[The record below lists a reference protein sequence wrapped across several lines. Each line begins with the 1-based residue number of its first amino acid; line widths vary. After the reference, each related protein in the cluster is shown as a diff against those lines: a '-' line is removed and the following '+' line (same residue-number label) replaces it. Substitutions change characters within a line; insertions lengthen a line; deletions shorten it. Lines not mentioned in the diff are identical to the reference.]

1 MLSIP
6 YHTIK
11 YLLRLLI
18 TELAI
23 IAPSFFYFVLK
34 NKDAKNQALIN
45 LP

>member
-6 YHTIK
+6 YYTIK

-23 IAPSFFYFVLK
+23 IVPSFFYFVLK
-34 NKDAKNQALIN
+34 NKGAKKQALVS